1 MLQSHSTAAADADGD
16 GDDGE
21 DADAECCDQLLRAAR
36 QLIEHIC
43 AHFSNN
49 KSHLTLV
56 SYSHSRCHLCFTH
69 LVL

>member
-1 MLQSHSTAAADADGD
+1 MLQSHSTAAADGD
-16 GDDGE
+16 GDDDE
-21 DADAECCDQLLRAAR
+21 DADAECYGQLLRAAR

-56 SYSHSRCHLCFTH
+56 SYSHSRCHICFTH